1 MAVLADTK
9 HHVVIGE
16 ESFPAAFRNHRLRFS
31 GKDSLPIVWLSAIFD
46 CHLFRHEKRLGV
58 KDLSS
63 KLQGFEKGWLFQ
75 EIQNIL
81 SLI

>member
-16 ESFPAAFRNHRLRFS
+16 ESLCRNAKKNS
-31 GKDSLPIVWLSAIFD
+31 DLSA
-46 CHLFRHEKRLGV
+46 
-58 KDLSS
+58 

-81 SLI
+81 SLILSNLRYETEFFGVLHGGISSV